1 MKGQFYKC
9 ECGHG
14 GLYAD
19 YNHHFGLEISHLVR
33 DPYQRGWKHRLASAW
48 SALRGKPYT
57 DMVVLSRAQM
67 SDLADYLVAAQKETP
82 DERHAE
88 NLERIEGFLFGWSC
102 ETAVDGII
110 QWANTSDCSK
120 RAYERLKSSL

>member
-19 YNHHFGLEISHLVR
+19 YNHHSGLELTHMVR
-33 DPYQRGWKHRLASAW
+33 DPYTRKWSHRIAQAW
-48 SALRGKPYT
+48 AALRGKPYT
-57 DMVVLSRAQM
+57 DMVYLNRAQT
-67 SDLADYLVAAQKETP
+67 SDLADYLLAAQKETQN
-82 DERHAE
+82 ERHAE
-88 NLERIEGFLFGWSC
+88 DLERIEGFLFGWSC

-110 QWANTSDCSK
+110 KWANTSDCSK
-120 RAYERLKSSL
+120 HAYERLKSSL

>member
-1 MKGQFYKC
+1 
-9 ECGHG
+9 
-14 GLYAD
+14 
-19 YNHHFGLEISHLVR
+19 
-33 DPYQRGWKHRLASAW
+33 
-48 SALRGKPYT
+48 
-57 DMVVLSRAQM
+57 MVVLSRAQM